1 MNELSLTLSQKLVSL
16 GLSALV
22 QATIIL
28 AVGLLAGRITQKR
41 GPAWQS
47 LVYRATL
54 ATTAVAL
61 IVTLLAGGRIPE
73 RTRLSNRVTT
83 AISRPDRFVT
93 VVYEPVTIVSVG
105 GGKSAIPETGEQT
118 PAPPPPTPPVRQRW
132 TPPANWPWILAGYL
146 WLAGALV
153 VGFRAAVGALS
164 LGFLQRSSQ
173 DICAGKT
180 QEIAQELSRR
190 LNMPRPALRA
200 HRKVKSP
207 FLAGIIKPGIYLPE
221 DYAQQ
226 YDASTLRAI
235 LSHELAHAVRKD
247 CLWLPLQQALGGV
260 LWFHPLFH
268 VLSNKLAQ
276 AAEEACDAIVVTLD
290 CPAPEYA
297 ASLLALAERSHK
309 HTEPVLALGVTPIR
323 SSVGKRIRLI
333 LDRSH
338 QAVIRI
344 PRWGRAVAGAAAVT
358 LAGLAIALFCPAQA
372 GWRMA
377 AQADSKGIILPV
389 AWTPDK
395 DYASH
400 FHLAREH
407 HWSVAPVRGV
417 VRVSRPADFEKT
429 LPPAIPANDL
439 ALMKACRDDWDAP
452 IPPAL
457 AYSFTPKDAPIG
469 LREKIE
475 KVLIAHPR
483 YFYAEYRLAVW
494 YGCHHNMD
502 QYRLWRDRALSDAP
516 AILAGRVQYSDGRPV
531 VGMAVA
537 PIYEYMTTDSNL
549 DIGDPHFDPHNY
561 ALTDEDGCYY
571 VPVYRAVYDFMTDA
585 TDNEHDPVYAAVA
598 KSNVMNQLDLRR
610 FVIDGK
616 VGLIPPIGVQ
626 PFISF
631 TAPAGAVKTS
641 AHSPMHIT
649 DTGLTISWKPVPR
662 ATHYIYN
669 VYELIP
675 RNGRFDIVRV
685 YPSADKSDNFGSI
698 RTTNTS
704 VILDFLDPKVA
715 YCKGHVYRFGVAAVC
730 GDENLSMSHQFYFAP
745 ERALAPMAVTK
756 DNIEAAMPTMHVQAI
771 SEAEGKLVVKG
782 TMSGV
787 EDYDTKVMSVR
798 QLFDMRIV
806 RPEPP
811 DISKPWYAI
820 GSRPKTLSNQPFT
833 LVFAN
838 KAKPA
843 Q

>member
-1 MNELSLTLSQKLVSL
+1 MNDVTLSQKLVSL
-16 GLSALV
+16 GLSALA

-73 RTRLSNRVTT
+73 RARLSNRVTT

-153 VGFRAAVGALS
+153 VGFRAAIGALS

-173 DICAGKT
+173 DITAGTT

-389 AWTPDK
+389 EWTPDK

-400 FHLAREH
+400 FHLAHERG
-407 HWSVAPVRGV
+407 WSVAPVRGI

-452 IPPAL
+452 IPTGMT
-457 AYSFTPKDAPIG
+457 YTCIPKDAPVR

-494 YGCHHNMD
+494 YACHRDVANY
-502 QYRLWRDRALSDAP
+502 QLWRDRALADAP
-516 AILAGRVQYSDGRPV
+516 AILAGRIQYEDGRPV
-531 VGMAVA
+531 VGGTFA
-537 PIYEYMTTDSNL
+537 PVMQYVTTDSNT
-549 DIGDPHFDPHNY
+549 GDEFHPDPNNY
-561 ALTDEDGCYY
+561 AITDEDGCYY
-571 VPVYRAVYDFMTDA
+571 IPVYRAMYDYYGGISDFD
-585 TDNEHDPVYAAVA
+585 HDPIMGPISRSKVI
-598 KSNVMNQLDLRR
+598 SQLELRR
-610 FVIDGK
+610 IVINGK
-616 VGLIPPIGVQ
+616 VGLLPSLKIR
-626 PFISF
+626 PFMTF
-631 TAPAGAVKTS
+631 TGQAGSVKTGVR
-641 AHSPMHIT
+641 APLRVTSPRF
-649 DTGLTISWKPVPR
+649 TISWNPVPG
-662 ATHYIYN
+662 ATHYLFSLVEDVPYHGTF
-669 VYELIP
+669 YT
-675 RNGRFDIVRV
+675 VRPFAREV
-685 YPSADKSDNFGSI
+685 PPENHGGYKVTRSDF
-698 RTTNTS
+698 T
-704 VILDFLDPKVA
+704 LDFFSHNMIF
-715 YCKGHVYRFGVAAVC
+715 CKGHVYGVIVSAQR
-730 GDENLSMSHQFYFAP
+730 GEEMLSISNLFYFTP
-745 ERALAPMAVTK
+745 SDALAPIPVTK
-756 DNIEAAMPTMHVQAI
+756 ENIEMVMPTMHVQTI
-771 SEAEGKLVVKG
+771 NKDGEKLVVKG
-782 TMSGV
+782 TMSGLV
-787 EDYDTKVMSVR
+787 GYDMKVMSVR
-798 QLFDMRIV
+798 QMFDLPIV
-806 RPEPP
+806 KPEPP
-811 DISKPWYAI
+811 DRSKPWYAI